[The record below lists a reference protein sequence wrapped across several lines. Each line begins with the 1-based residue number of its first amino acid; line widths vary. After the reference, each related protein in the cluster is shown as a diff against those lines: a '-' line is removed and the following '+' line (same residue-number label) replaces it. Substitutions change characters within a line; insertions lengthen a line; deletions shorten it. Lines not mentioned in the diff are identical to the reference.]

1 MANHPSSL
9 KRQRQSEKRRV
20 HNRGI
25 KSEMKTLAKKIL
37 SAGKDEA
44 IKLAKTLQSKLDKA
58 GRRGILH
65 KKSASRK
72 VAQLLSSLK
81 SKVS

>member
-20 HNRGI
+20 HNRGV
-25 KSEMKTLAKKIL
+25 KSELKTLTKKIL

-58 GRRGILH
+58 GRRGIMH
-65 KKSASRK
+65 KKAASRK
-72 VAQLLSSLK
+72 VAQLLTALK
-81 SKVS
+81 KKVS

>member
-9 KRQRQSEKRRV
+9 KRQRQSEKRRL
-20 HNRGI
+20 HNRGV
-25 KSEMKTLAKKIL
+25 KSEIKTLAKKIL

-44 IKLAKTLQSKLDKA
+44 VKLAKTLQSKLDKA

-65 KKSASRK
+65 QKSASRK
-72 VAQLLSSLK
+72 VAQLLTALK
-81 SKVS
+81 KKTA